1 MTSKMIEIR
10 DRGTFVP
17 ALATRLDTGLEHERW
32 LLREAG
38 FEAPHEYV
46 LLCKI
51 TGGGGHMKATTD
63 PFDWCD
69 RTYFTVHKYLL
80 EHFDEVRPGQVL
92 DVEYILGEKPTPKQ
106 SERAARWLATKELE
120 ELV

>member
-1 MTSKMIEIR
+1 MTSKVIEIR

-17 ALATRLDTGLEHERW
+17 ALATRLDSELHQERW

-46 LLCKI
+46 FLCKI
-51 TGGGGHMKATTD
+51 SGGSGHYKTTCD
-63 PFDWCD
+63 PVDWND
-69 RTYFTVHKYLL
+69 RTYFTIHKYLI

-92 DVEYILGEKPTPKQ
+92 DVEYILGEKPMPKQ
-106 SERAARWLATKELE
+106 SERETRWLAAKVLE